1 MVLTMMG
8 PLMDSVVILTSIVVE
23 VASDQRLHMGVMA
36 ASLATSLPSPV
47 TAMVAFYSYLRCSK
61 VTFEQIAQNK
71 EA

>member
-8 PLMDSVVILTSIVVE
+8 PLMDSALILTSIVVE
-23 VASDQRLHMGVMA
+23 VASDRRLHMGVMA

-47 TAMVAFYSYLRCSK
+47 TTMVAFYSYVRSSK